1 MRAFNSSGM
10 WLDAPSGQD
19 EWIRYGP
26 LMGVLVRGLKPR
38 SILQLGSCDDYLYY
52 SLCHAVSEA
61 DLPTR
66 FYSISPWLSDTSE
79 AALKDRAYYEA
90 QARNLSYSAF
100 STLMRKTPRDA
111 LDAFDDKTI
120 DLLLIDA
127 RHCRDNVENTFE
139 TWTPKLSDCAIF
151 AVHGAEL
158 SDRQSADARFW
169 WSLAT
174 QLPSLT
180 FPNPYRLGVLFWG
193 PRTPDELRPL
203 ISVLTQAH
211 GHDLIVDHYQQLG
224 EACFQ
229 SAQMAARKSRLQQEN
244 QKLRQISQLLPQQR
258 LLPLR
263 PAQKIKLSFERQFLN
278 ALARSSGVVSKR
290 SAQRF
295 RSSAEKRDPR
305 RDALAP
311 DQSRYH
317 WSYETIRAEWEKQRR
332 SSKKAVTHLA
342 ETLKDGPLISII
354 ATGSNPSVSHF
365 TAFIKSVKEQSYAN
379 WELCLTGVDTF
390 VPEVRR
396 IACDYAQEDRRVR
409 FVSDDSSGPF
419 VARANGVIAGAKGR
433 YIALVKY
440 HDVLD
445 PDALLLVARS
455 LSEHPEAKIIYSDED
470 QISEEGLFLEPQ
482 FKPDW
487 NRELLYATNYVSH
500 LCAYEASL
508 LRAVHGYR
516 SGYDGSEDYDLLLRC
531 VEHIEDRQIHHIP
544 RVLYHSRVLPVNVT
558 KPSSAAIQAAEAGRR
573 ALADHLE
580 RTQNK
585 RIAVVPGRLPG
596 TFRPLWPITGRPL
609 VSIIVPTRDHVD
621 VLRLAV
627 ESILEKT
634 QYTHFEL
641 LIVDNGSVEFD
652 TLSWLVE
659 IQRLDDRVRVLRDG
673 RPFNYSALNNDA
685 VLQSHGDILALVNN
699 DVAVISPDWLSEMV
713 ALAQRADVGCV
724 GAKLYYSND
733 TIQHAGV
740 VVGLGGCAGHG
751 HKLAPKESHGYL
763 GRLMV
768 RQEYSAVTGAC
779 LVVRRAI
786 FEEVGGLN
794 QVDLPVAFNDVDFC
808 LKVQKVGYR
817 NLWTPWAQLYHYESL
832 SRGSDD
838 TPQSKARAQKEIAYM
853 QRVWGTDSYRDPA
866 YNPNLTLSS
875 EDFSLADPVWNR

>member
-10 WLDAPSGQD
+10 WLEAQSRQD
-19 EWIRYGP
+19 EWFRHSP
-26 LMGVLVRGLKPR
+26 LMGALVRGLKPR
-38 SILQLGSCDDYLYY
+38 RILELGSCDAHLYY

-66 FYSISPWLSDTSE
+66 CYSISQWLSDTSE
-79 AALKDRAYYEA
+79 AALKDRTYYEA

-100 STLMRKTPRDA
+100 SALMRKSPHDA
-111 LDAFDDKTI
+111 LDAFDDKAI

-127 RHCRDNVENTFE
+127 RHCRDHVENIFE
-139 TWTPKLSDCAIF
+139 NWTPKLSDCAIVV
-151 AVHGAEL
+151 VHGADL
-158 SDRQSADARFW
+158 SNRRFADARFW

-180 FPNPYRLGVLFWG
+180 FPNPHQLGVLFWG
-193 PRTPDELRPL
+193 PKTPEELRPL
-203 ISVLTQAH
+203 VSVLTLAH
-211 GHDLIVDHYQQLG
+211 GHDLIVDHYQKLG
-224 EACFQ
+224 EAYFQ
-229 SAQMAARKSRLQQEN
+229 SALMAVRKSRLQREN
-244 QKLRQISQLLPQQR
+244 QKLRQISQLPPQQR
-258 LLPLR
+258 LSPLR
-263 PAQKIKLSFERQFLN
+263 PANKIKLSFERQFLN

-290 SAQRF
+290 SARRF

-305 RDALAP
+305 RDVLAP

-354 ATGSNPSVSHF
+354 ATGSNPCVSHF
-365 TAFIKSVKEQSYAN
+365 TEFIKSVKEQSYAN
-379 WELCLTGVDTF
+379 WELCLTGVETF
-390 VPEVRR
+390 DPEVRR
-396 IACDYAQEDRRVR
+396 ISRDHALRDRRVR
-409 FVSDDSSGPF
+409 FVSDDCDGPI
-419 VARANGVIAGAKGR
+419 VSRTNRAIAGAKGR
-433 YIALVKY
+433 YIAFAEHY
-440 HDVLD
+440 DVLD
-445 PDALLLVARS
+445 PDALLLVARC
-455 LSEHPEAKIIYSDED
+455 LSDHPEAKIIYSDED
-470 QISEEGLFLEPQ
+470 RINQEGVFLEPH

-487 NRELLYATNYVSH
+487 NRELLYATNYVSR
-500 LCAYEASL
+500 LCTYEASL

-516 SGYDGSEDYDLLLRC
+516 SGYDGSEDYELLLRC
-531 VEHIEDRQIHHIP
+531 VEQIEDRQIHHVP

-558 KPSSAAIQAAEAGRR
+558 KSSSADIQANESGRR
-573 ALADHLE
+573 ALGEHLE
-580 RTQNK
+580 RTQKK
-585 RIAVVPGRLPG
+585 RIAIVPGLLPG

-609 VSIIVPTRDHVD
+609 VSIIVPTRDHVE

-634 QYTHFEL
+634 QYTNFEL
-641 LIVDNGSVEFD
+641 LIVDNGSVECG

-659 IQRLDDRVRVLRDG
+659 IQRLDDRVRVLRDN

-751 HKLAPKESHGYL
+751 HKLAPKESPGYL

-786 FEEVGGLN
+786 FDEVGGFN

-808 LKVQKVGYR
+808 LKVQKAGYR

-832 SRGSDD
+832 SRGLDD
-838 TPQSKARAQKEIAYM
+838 TPQSKARAQKEIAYI
-853 QRVWGTDSYRDPA
+853 QRVWETDSYRDPA
-866 YNPNLTLSS
+866 YNPNLTLNS
-875 EDFSLADPVWNR
+875 EDFSLAEPVWDR